1 MDRTVISRPGT
12 ETTFARG
19 KGSMRVLVTG
29 NQGYLGT
36 VVADEVSAAGHEV
49 TGIDTG
55 VFAERVLGRSPHDP
69 PTLCADMREVT
80 ATDLAGFDAVVHLA
94 AAPDGGGLGTLQRS
108 VGESDHLVSVRLAR
122 EARAAGVS
130 RFLFAST
137 CAVYAP
143 GDGDPATESSPLHP
157 TTPWAASKLRVEED
171 IAALADSGF
180 SPASLRLATAFGVS
194 PRLRSDLPVNR
205 MVATA
210 AFDGRVV
217 PTGATATLGPS
228 IHVRDVA
235 DAFVRC
241 LEAPAET
248 VRAAS
253 FNVGGHPDSVTKT
266 ELARMVAEA
275 VPGTSIGVAHHSGS
289 AREPRRVDSGEI
301 LRAVGFEARRGLA
314 EGIAELLRAYTA
326 AGMDAGVHAQAAA
339 GVTTDEF
346 LATFSR
352 THQQGTPPALFGFG
366 TAHHIESI
374 AS

>member
-1 MDRTVISRPGT
+1 MGRTVISRPGT
-12 ETTFARG
+12 ETTFTRG

-94 AAPDGGGLGTLQRS
+94 AAPDGGGTGALQRS
-108 VGESDHLVSVRLAR
+108 VGEENHRVSVRLAR
-122 EARAAGVS
+122 EARAAGVG
-130 RFLFAST
+130 RFLFTST
-137 CAVYAP
+137 CAVYEP
-143 GDGDPATESSPLHP
+143 GDGEPATESSPPHP

-171 IAALADSGF
+171 ITALADSGF
-180 SPASLRLATAFGVS
+180 TPVSLRLATAFGFS
-194 PRLRSDLPVNR
+194 PRLRSDLPVNH

-210 AFDGRVV
+210 ALDGRVV
-217 PTGATATLGPS
+217 LAGAADTCGPS

-235 DAFVRC
+235 DAVRRC
-241 LEAPAET
+241 LEAPRET
-248 VRAAS
+248 VHGAS
-253 FNVGGHPDSVTKT
+253 FNVGSHEDTVT
-266 ELARMVAEA
+266 EAALARMVVEA
-275 VPGTSIGVAHHSGS
+275 VPGTSIGLVRHSGS
-289 AREPRRVDSGEI
+289 ASEPRRVDSGEI
-301 LRAVGFEARRGLA
+301 RRAVGFEARHGLA
-314 EGIAELLRAYTA
+314 DGIAELLHAYTS
-326 AGMDAGVHAQAAA
+326 AGAGVSA
-339 GVTTDEF
+339 DEF

-352 THQQGTPPALFGFG
+352 TQHQGTPAATSGFG
-366 TAHHIESI
+366 TAHHIERV